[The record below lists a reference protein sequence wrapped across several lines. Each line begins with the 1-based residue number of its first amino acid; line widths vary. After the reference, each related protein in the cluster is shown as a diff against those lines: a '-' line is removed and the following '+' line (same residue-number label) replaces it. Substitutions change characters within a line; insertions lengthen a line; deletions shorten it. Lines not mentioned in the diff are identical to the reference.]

1 MKDSLFL
8 KKYDNK
14 ISFSFEEI
22 KEIYDARLEKATYFY
37 LDQFKIKGDFKR
49 QKEYRVFSI
58 DERYFYFGCVY
69 DYPASFCP
77 NLKKVF
83 FSVEIKELV
92 KKETE
97 NGVYFEVVEKI

>member
-37 LDQFKIKGDFKR
+37 LDQFKIK
-49 QKEYRVFSI
+49 KEF
-58 DERYFYFGCVY
+58 EEEF
-69 DYPASFCP
+69 
-77 NLKKVF
+77 
-83 FSVEIKELV
+83 EIV
-92 KKETE
+92 T
-97 NGVYFEVVEKI
+97 F